1 MTRAKPWYKIKFEM
15 ITVPET
21 YECKIVGSLKQAC
34 SNEIVSINEFDYFDN
49 MNATNEMG
57 DDNFIFCLVSRPTE
71 KTIFQKY
78 MLAVSLV
85 SLIVSFAE
93 MVSMMQMDIEYDE
106 KVTKEE
112 EDNDQITEVKSQL

>member
-1 MTRAKPWYKIKFEM
+1 M
-15 ITVPET
+15 TVPET

-49 MNATNEMG
+49 VNATNEMG
-57 DDNFIFCLVSRPTE
+57 DNDFIFCLVSRPTE

-85 SLIVSFAE
+85 SLVVSFAE
-93 MVSMMQMDIEYDE
+93 MVSMMRMDIEYDE
-106 KVTKEE
+106 EVTKEE
-112 EDNDQITEVKSQL
+112 DDDQVIEVKSQL